1 MVHEDA
7 SELDFIDLLFADTIA
22 SAIGAAIHRTKL
34 YAELEGTFMRTLA
47 VLSDALEA
55 KDSYTAAHAR
65 EVADLAVEVGE
76 MLGMQ
81 PDELRTLSYGALLH
95 DIGKIGVRGEILHKP
110 ADLTAEEYEEMKE
123 HTVVGARML
132 ERIPYFSDVHPLVR
146 CSHERWD
153 GDGYP
158 DGLAGEEIPLGARV
172 IAACDAFHAMTS
184 DRPYREAMS
193 PQRAVAELVAVLG
206 QRSSTPP

>member
-1 MVHEDA
+1 MC
-7 SELDFIDLLFADTIA
+7 
-22 SAIGAAIHRTKL
+22 
-34 YAELEGTFMRTLA
+34 TLA
-47 VLSDALEA
+47 VLADALEA

-65 EVADLAVEVGE
+65 EVADLAVDVGSR
-76 MLGMQ
+76 LGMK

-110 ADLTAEEYEEMKE
+110 GELTAAEYDEMKE

-132 ERIPYFSDVHPLVR
+132 ERIPYFRDVHPLVR
-146 CSHERWD
+146 GSHERWD

-158 DGLAGEEIPLGARV
+158 DGLAGEAIPLGARI

-184 DRPYREAMS
+184 DRPYRDALS
-193 PQRAVAELVAVLG
+193 PRQAAAELERCAGTQFDPAVIEALVAALDLPAGEVVDLRTAIG
-206 QRSSTPP
+206 F